1 MLLIFT
7 RFSPFVQIV
16 MPYWESK
23 PVISGRRYAPVVGV
37 GIGMESRD
45 DITALGIRANI
56 GKSLFTVQKNAFT
69 VNTFRYGEFYVYLEK
84 LFARMGSG
92 RFYGGV
98 ELGGHW
104 YEEISRRSFPDT
116 GSVSLIEAAK
126 RGNLTVGYLYLG
138 GSKPLKLTLSIPF
151 VADRTMF
158 NVPRITWKLGIYLR

>member
-1 MLLIFT
+1 MFLCQFFMLLIIS

-23 PVISGRRYAPVVGV
+23 PVISGRHYAPVVGV

-56 GKSLFTVQKNAFT
+56 GKSLFTLQKNAFT

-92 RFYGGV
+92 RLYGGV
-98 ELGGHW
+98 ELGDIGTKKSA
-104 YEEISRRSFPDT
+104 EDRFRIQDPSPSSRRQNGAISPLGFFI
-116 GSVSLIEAAK
+116 LEAQ
-126 RGNLTVGYLYLG
+126 NL
-138 GSKPLKLTLSIPF
+138 
-151 VADRTMF
+151 
-158 NVPRITWKLGIYLR
+158 